1 MPYHHGDLRAALVQS
16 GREQLAEAGLA
27 GFSVAR
33 VARRV
38 GVSSG
43 APYRHFS
50 DRETLL
56 AAVVQE
62 VAADLTNALREA
74 ADAAGEDPA
83 DRLTAAAG
91 AYTRHVLTQ
100 GVGFDL
106 LYLGELQDHRFSALH
121 EHTRTLM
128 DLLIRLGDDASP
140 APSQAGSQPLLSQ
153 VMAIAHGY
161 AVLTAGGLTP
171 GTTPLTV
178 EETVRRTADA
188 VRALIAGNRA
198 LSS

>member
-1 MPYHHGDLRAALVQS
+1 MPYHHGDLRNALVRG
-16 GREQLAEAGLA
+16 GREQLAEAGPA

-43 APYRHFS
+43 APYRHFP
-50 DRETLL
+50 DREALL

-62 VAADLTNALREA
+62 VVADVIEALRKA
-74 ADAAGEDPA
+74 ADAAGEDPT

-106 LYLGELQDHRFSALH
+106 MYLRELQGHRFSALH
-121 EHTRTLM
+121 ERTRALL
-128 DLLIRLGDDASP
+128 DLLIELADDASP
-140 APSQAGSQPLLSQ
+140 APARAGSHTLLSQ
-153 VMAIAHGY
+153 VMATAHGY
-161 AVLTAGGLTP
+161 ATLTSGGLTP
-171 GTTPLTV
+171 TTMPLTV
-178 EETVRRTADA
+178 EEAVSRTAAA
-188 VRALIAGNRA
+188 VRALVAGNHATSR
-198 LSS
+198 